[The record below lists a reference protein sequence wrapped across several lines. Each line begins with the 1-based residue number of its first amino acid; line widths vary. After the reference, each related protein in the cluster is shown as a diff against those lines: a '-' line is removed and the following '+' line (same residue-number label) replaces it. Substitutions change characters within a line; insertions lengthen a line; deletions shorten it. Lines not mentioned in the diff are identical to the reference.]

1 MRRRWVVHI
10 VTFNQKEHVV
20 AGADEEA
27 ECYLD
32 LHTRD
37 DSTSRWLKRDFDLD
51 GKTVDLKAQTYDAV
65 FYNNSVD
72 QVES

>member
-1 MRRRWVVHI
+1 M
-10 VTFNQKEHVV
+10 T
-20 AGADEEA
+20 GADEEA
-27 ECYLD
+27 DCYLD